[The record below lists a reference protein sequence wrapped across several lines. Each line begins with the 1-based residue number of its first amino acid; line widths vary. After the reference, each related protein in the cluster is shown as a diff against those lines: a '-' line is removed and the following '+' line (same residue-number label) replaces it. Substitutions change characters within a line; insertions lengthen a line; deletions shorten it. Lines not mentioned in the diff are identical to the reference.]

1 MNEYA
6 KYTHTHPPSSIRKET
21 QNNQNINKKAA
32 KITTNCNK
40 NETDHNLGC
49 TCLMP
54 SVDTHSPLTR
64 PRNFASAARWR
75 ARHVKPKLISK
86 EGLLRRSILLNL
98 RSNLPRYINSIFLT
112 VIRKNHVLSLCA
124 TASAL
129 SIQIPNCMN
138 ALWCRDLSSS
148 NQEECDQRRKVES
161 LVHGIIAE
169 GTQRHQTLI
178 KNTLK
183 CVEVKAEVWRDG
195 ESGG

>member
-1 MNEYA
+1 
-6 KYTHTHPPSSIRKET
+6 
-21 QNNQNINKKAA
+21 
-32 KITTNCNK
+32 
-40 NETDHNLGC
+40 
-49 TCLMP
+49 MP

-129 SIQIPNCMN
+129 SIQIPHCMN
-138 ALWCRDLSSS
+138 TLKQS
-148 NQEECDQRRKVES
+148 NQEECDQHREVES

-195 ESGG
+195 DSGG

>member
-1 MNEYA
+1 MQN
-6 KYTHTHPPSSIRKET
+6 THTHPPSSIRKET

-32 KITTNCNK
+32 KIITNCNK
-40 NETDHNLGC
+40 NEADHNLGC
-49 TCLMP
+49 TCLMS

-64 PRNFASAARWR
+64 PR
-75 ARHVKPKLISK
+75 
-86 EGLLRRSILLNL
+86 
-98 RSNLPRYINSIFLT
+98 INSIFLT

-129 SIQIPNCMN
+129 SIQIPHCMN

-169 GTQRHQTLI
+169 EGTQTLI

-195 ESGG
+195 DSGG